1 MRKEFV
7 EEMNALL
14 NTQKQELIAALSV
27 TNESF
32 RELAESVSTGGD
44 IIDEASDV
52 IDRKMLE
59 TLSAKDGARLGQ
71 IDAALTRIRQG
82 KYGLCIKC
90 GQEIPEPRLRAI
102 PHALLCVN
110 CKSQD
115 ERQNR

>member
-1 MRKEFV
+1 MRKEFI
-7 EEMNALL
+7 EEMNVLL
-14 NTQKQELIAALSV
+14 NTQKQELINALSAS
-27 TNESF
+27 NESF
-32 RELAESVSTGGD
+32 RELAESASTGGD

-59 TLSAKDGARLGQ
+59 TLSANDGARLSQ
-71 IDAALTRIRQG
+71 IDSALTRIRQG

-90 GQEIPEPRLRAI
+90 AQEIPEARLRAI

-110 CKSQD
+110 CKSLD